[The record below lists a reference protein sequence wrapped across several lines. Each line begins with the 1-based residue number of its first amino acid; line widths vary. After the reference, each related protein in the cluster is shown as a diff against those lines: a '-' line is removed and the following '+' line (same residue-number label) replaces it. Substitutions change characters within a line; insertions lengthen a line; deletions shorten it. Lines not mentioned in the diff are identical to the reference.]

1 MSTNTATAVD
11 VYPELGHV
19 ETALSYLVDSR
30 ERPVTYMYEPSLTE
44 PPVRSI
50 KSTRH
55 PASIFDGRP
64 ILGDLSLDRQGF
76 VLLHHETAIE
86 DFYDADAVRAT
97 YYPEVEQLVKKAT
110 GAVRVVAFDHNVRNL
125 PMAKRKVNGV
135 REPVKFAH
143 NDYTVRSGPQRV
155 RDLFPSEAD
164 ELLKHRFA
172 VINVWR
178 PISGPV
184 QESPIAVC
192 DARSIAQ
199 SDWVESDLKYR
210 DRTGEVYSITFNPHH
225 RWFYFP
231 QMQRDEAILLKCYD
245 SKDDGRARF
254 TAHTAFDDPTSPPD
268 APARESIETR
278 TLVFFEA

>member
-1 MSTNTATAVD
+1 M
-11 VYPELGHV
+11 
-19 ETALSYLVDSR
+19 
-30 ERPVTYMYEPSLTE
+30 
-44 PPVRSI
+44 
-50 KSTRH
+50 
-55 PASIFDGRP
+55 
-64 ILGDLSLDRQGF
+64 
-76 VLLHHETAIE
+76 
-86 DFYDADAVRAT
+86 
-97 YYPEVEQLVKKAT
+97 
-110 GAVRVVAFDHNVRNL
+110 
-125 PMAKRKVNGV
+125 
-135 REPVKFAH
+135 
-143 NDYTVRSGPQRV
+143 
-155 RDLFPSEAD
+155 
-164 ELLKHRFA
+164 KHRFA

>member
-19 ETALSYLVDSR
+19 ETALSYLVDSS

-76 VLLHHETAIE
+76 VLLHHETAIK

-210 DRTGEVYSITFNPHH
+210 ERTGEVYSITFNPHH

>member
-1 MSTNTATAVD
+1 MSTNTAAAVD
-11 VYPELGHV
+11 LRPELGHV
-19 ETALSYLVDSR
+19 ETLLSYLVDSS
-30 ERPVTYMYEPSLTE
+30 ERPVTYMHEPSQAE
-44 PPVRSI
+44 PVRSI
-50 KSTRH
+50 RSARH
-55 PASIFDGRP
+55 PASIFDGRS
-64 ILGDLSLDRQGF
+64 IVGDLSLDRQGF
-76 VLLHHETAIE
+76 VLLHHETAIK
-86 DFYDADAVRAT
+86 DFYDADAVRAA

-110 GAVRVVAFDHNVRNL
+110 GAVRVLAFDHNVRNL
-125 PMAKRKVNGV
+125 PMAKRKVNSV

-143 NDYTVRSGPQRV
+143 NDYTVGSGPQRV
-155 RDLFPSEAD
+155 RDLLPAEAD
-164 ELLKHRFA
+164 ELLKHHFA

-210 DRTGEVYSITFNPHH
+210 DRTGEVYSITFNPNH

-231 QMQRDEAILLKCYD
+231 RMQRNEAILLKCYD
-245 SKDDGRARF
+245 SNDDGRARF

>member
-1 MSTNTATAVD
+1 MSTIVQAGSE
-11 VYPELGHV
+11 PGQV
-19 ETALSYLVDSR
+19 ETSLSYLIDSS
-30 ERPVTYMYEPSLTE
+30 EKPFTYMYEPPAGEPAMSL
-44 PPVRSI
+44 RSN
-50 KSTRH
+50 RY
-55 PASIFDGRP
+55 PASISNGRL

-76 VLLHHETAIE
+76 VLVNHDTAVR
-86 DFYDADAVRAT
+86 DFYDADEVRKL

-110 GAVRVVAFDHNVRNL
+110 GAIRVVAFDHNVRCL
-125 PMAKRKVNGV
+125 PMAQRKENGA

-143 NDYTVRSGPQRV
+143 NDYTLKSGPQRV
-155 RDLFPSEAD
+155 RDLFPTEAD

-178 PISGPV
+178 PISEPV

-192 DARSIAQ
+192 DARTIDQ
-199 SDWVESDLKYR
+199 SDWVTSDLRYR
-210 DRTGEVYSITFNPHH
+210 DRTGEVYSITFNPNH

-231 QMQRDEAILLKCYD
+231 QMRRNEAILLKCYD
-245 SKDDGRARF
+245 STDDGRARF

>member
-1 MSTNTATAVD
+1 
-11 VYPELGHV
+11 
-19 ETALSYLVDSR
+19 
-30 ERPVTYMYEPSLTE
+30 
-44 PPVRSI
+44 
-50 KSTRH
+50 
-55 PASIFDGRP
+55 
-64 ILGDLSLDRQGF
+64 
-76 VLLHHETAIE
+76 
-86 DFYDADAVRAT
+86 
-97 YYPEVEQLVKKAT
+97 LVKEAT

-143 NDYTVRSGPQRV
+143 NDYTIKSGPQRV

-210 DRTGEVYSITFNPHH
+210 DRTGEVYSITFNPAH

-254 TAHTAFDDPTSPPD
+254 TAHSAFDDPTSPPN

>member
-1 MSTNTATAVD
+1 MSTNTATAAD
-11 VYPELGHV
+11 VYPELGRV
-19 ETALSYLVDSR
+19 ETSLSYLVDSS
-30 ERPVTYMYEPSLTE
+30 ERAATYMYEPSQAD
-44 PPVRSI
+44 PPVPSI

-55 PASIFDGRP
+55 AASIFDGRS
-64 ILGDLSLDRQGF
+64 IIGDLSLDRQGF
-76 VLLHHETAIE
+76 VLLHHATAIK

-97 YYPEVEQLVKKAT
+97 YYPEVEQLVKEAT

-143 NDYTVRSGPQRV
+143 NDYTIKSGPQRV

-210 DRTGEVYSITFNPHH
+210 DRTGEVYSITFNPAH

-254 TAHTAFDDPTSPPD
+254 TAHSAFDDPTSPPN

>member
-1 MSTNTATAVD
+1 MSTNTATAAD
-11 VYPELGHV
+11 VYPELGRV
-19 ETALSYLVDSR
+19 ETSLSYLVDSS
-30 ERPVTYMYEPSLTE
+30 ERPATYMYEPSQAD
-44 PPVRSI
+44 PPVPSI

-55 PASIFDGRP
+55 PASIFDGRS
-64 ILGDLSLDRQGF
+64 IIGALSLDRQGF
-76 VLLHHETAIE
+76 VLLHHDTAIK

-97 YYPEVEQLVKKAT
+97 YYPEVEQLVKEAT

-125 PMAKRKVNGV
+125 PMANRKVSGV

-143 NDYTVRSGPQRV
+143 NDYTIKSGPQRV

-210 DRTGEVYSITFNPHH
+210 DRTGEVYSITFNPAH

-254 TAHTAFDDPTSPPD
+254 TAHSAFDDPTSPPN

>member
-1 MSTNTATAVD
+1 MSTNTATASD
-11 VYPELGHV
+11 VYPELGRV
-19 ETALSYLVDSR
+19 ETSLSYLVDSS
-30 ERPVTYMYEPSLTE
+30 ERAATYMYEPSQAD
-44 PPVRSI
+44 PPVPSI

-55 PASIFDGRP
+55 AASIFDGRS
-64 ILGDLSLDRQGF
+64 IIGDLSLDRQGF
-76 VLLHHETAIE
+76 VLLHHATAIK

-97 YYPEVEQLVKKAT
+97 YYPEVEQLVKEAT

-143 NDYTVRSGPQRV
+143 NDYTIKSGPQRV

-210 DRTGEVYSITFNPHH
+210 DRTGEVYSITFNPAH

-254 TAHTAFDDPTSPPD
+254 TAHSAFDDPTSPPN

>member
-1 MSTNTATAVD
+1 MSTNTATAAD
-11 VYPELGHV
+11 VYPELGRV
-19 ETALSYLVDSR
+19 ETSLSYLVDSS
-30 ERPVTYMYEPSLTE
+30 ERPATYMYEPSQGD
-44 PPVRSI
+44 PPVPSI

-55 PASIFDGRP
+55 AASIFDGRS
-64 ILGDLSLDRQGF
+64 IIGDLSLDRQGF
-76 VLLHHETAIE
+76 ILLHHATAIK

-97 YYPEVEQLVKKAT
+97 YYPEVEQLVKEAT

-210 DRTGEVYSITFNPHH
+210 DRTGEVYSITFNPDH

-254 TAHTAFDDPTSPPD
+254 TAHTAFDDPTSPLD